1 MTTADLALHART
13 HDRRRVVEPLAVAAA
28 LALTYLIVAPASAD
42 LAAQVYRTDLFKEFG
57 FTLWN
62 GQWFAGH
69 HTPGYSVLFPPLASV
84 LGPRLVGALSAVVAA
99 VLFERLTYPRW
110 GSRARLGAVWFGAAS
125 ATNLFT
131 GRLTF
136 ALGVA
141 IGLGALLAAQRD
153 RETLAISLA
162 AVCSM
167 ASPIAGLFLALA
179 GGAGWLASRRR
190 VTLVMAVSAFAVA
203 AALAAAFPEGGV
215 EPFVVSAYWPTV
227 AFAAVVLALV
237 PREEKAIRYGAI
249 LYALACTAAFLF
261 DTPMGGNAARLGTL
275 FGGPLLACL
284 LWRRNATALA
294 LLALPL
300 LYWQWMPPVRDVR
313 DASGDPSVKA
323 SYYLPLNS
331 FLAGARPT
339 GRVEI
344 TPTRNHWETVHVA
357 RRFSLARGWER
368 QLDIKYNRLFYE
380 PRLDPIDYRTWLSAN
395 SVQYVAVPQ
404 ARLDYAAV
412 PEARLVRSG
421 LPYLVPV
428 WGNADWRVYRYKY
441 TVPLVSGPAHLVALI
456 SNGITLRASEAGVV
470 DLRLRYT
477 RYWKLVA
484 GAGCVKQ
491 APGGLTRLVIE
502 RPGTVRMIAGFAP
515 GRLVSRAPRCRN
527 ATSA

>member
-1 MTTADLALHART
+1 
-13 HDRRRVVEPLAVAAA
+13 
-28 LALTYLIVAPASAD
+28 
-42 LAAQVYRTDLFKEFG
+42 
-57 FTLWN
+57 
-62 GQWFAGH
+62 
-69 HTPGYSVLFPPLASV
+69 
-84 LGPRLVGALSAVVAA
+84 
-99 VLFERLTYPRW
+99 
-110 GSRARLGAVWFGAAS
+110 
-125 ATNLFT
+125 
-131 GRLTF
+131 
-136 ALGVA
+136 
-141 IGLGALLAAQRD
+141 
-153 RETLAISLA
+153 
-162 AVCSM
+162 
-167 ASPIAGLFLALA
+167 
-179 GGAGWLASRRR
+179 
-190 VTLVMAVSAFAVA
+190 
-203 AALAAAFPEGGV
+203 
-215 EPFVVSAYWPTV
+215 
-227 AFAAVVLALV
+227 
-237 PREEKAIRYGAI
+237 
-249 LYALACTAAFLF
+249 
-261 DTPMGGNAARLGTL
+261 MGGNAARLGTL

-284 LWRRNATALA
+284 LWRRNAAALA

-323 SYYLPLNS
+323 SYYLPLNT

-404 ARLDYAAV
+404 ARLDYAAL

-421 LPYLVPV
+421 VPYLVPV

-441 TVPLVSGPAHLVALI
+441 SVPLVSGPAQLVSLR
-456 SNGITLRASEAGVV
+456 SNGITLRASEPGVV

-484 GAGCVKQ
+484 GAGCVEQ
-491 APGGLTRLVIE
+491 APGGLTRLVLE

-515 GRLVSRAPRCRN
+515 GRLVSRAPRCRHITP
-527 ATSA
+527 A

>member
-1 MTTADLALHART
+1 
-13 HDRRRVVEPLAVAAA
+13 V
-28 LALTYLIVAPASAD
+28 
-42 LAAQVYRTDLFKEFG
+42 
-57 FTLWN
+57 
-62 GQWFAGH
+62 
-69 HTPGYSVLFPPLASV
+69 
-84 LGPRLVGALSAVVAA
+84 
-99 VLFERLTYPRW
+99 
-110 GSRARLGAVWFGAAS
+110 
-125 ATNLFT
+125 
-131 GRLTF
+131 
-136 ALGVA
+136 
-141 IGLGALLAAQRD
+141 
-153 RETLAISLA
+153 
-162 AVCSM
+162 
-167 ASPIAGLFLALA
+167 
-179 GGAGWLASRRR
+179 
-190 VTLVMAVSAFAVA
+190 
-203 AALAAAFPEGGV
+203 
-215 EPFVVSAYWPTV
+215 
-227 AFAAVVLALV
+227 LV

-284 LWRRNATALA
+284 LWRRHAVALA

-323 SYYLPLNS
+323 SYYLPLNT

-344 TPTRNHWETVHVA
+344 APTRNHWETVHVA

-368 QLDIKYNRLFYE
+368 QLDIKYNGLFYK

-404 ARLDYAAV
+404 ARLDYAAL

-441 TVPLVSGPAHLVALI
+441 TVPLVSGPAQLVSLR
-456 SNGITLRASEAGVV
+456 SNGITLRASESGVV

-484 GAGCVKQ
+484 GAGCVEQ
-491 APGGLTRLVIE
+491 APGGLTRLVLE

-527 ATSA
+527 TTPA

>member
-1 MTTADLALHART
+1 MTTADLAIHART
-13 HDRRRVVEPLAVAAA
+13 HDRRRVGEPLLVAAA

-84 LGPRLVGALSAVVAA
+84 LGPRLVGALSAVAAA

-110 GSRARLGAVWFGAAS
+110 GSQARLGAIWFGAAS

-141 IGLGALLAAQRD
+141 IGLGALLAAQRE
-153 RETLAISLA
+153 RQTLAIGLA
-162 AVCSM
+162 AVCSL

-179 GGAGWLASRRR
+179 GAAGWLASRRR
-190 VTLVMAVSAFAVA
+190 VTLVMAASAFAVA

-227 AFAAVVLALV
+227 AFAVAVLVLV
-237 PREEKAIRYGAI
+237 PREEKAIRYGAV

-275 FGGPLLACL
+275 FGGPLLGLPAVAPA
-284 LWRRNATALA
+284 RRGAGAA
-294 LLALPL
+294 GAAAPLLAVDAPRARRARRERRSLGAGVLLP
-300 LYWQWMPPVRDVR
+300 PPQHLPGPERVRR
-313 DASGDPSVKA
+313 
-323 SYYLPLNS
+323 
-331 FLAGARPT
+331 R
-339 GRVEI
+339 RVEI
-344 TPTRNHWETVHVA
+344 THDAQPLGAVHVA

-368 QLDIKYNRLFYE
+368 QLDISTTGSSTSPAGPDRL
-380 PRLDPIDYRTWLSAN
+380 PHLAVGQQRVSTWRSRRRVWTTPLSA
-395 SVQYVAVPQ
+395 A
-404 ARLDYAAV
+404 
-412 PEARLVRSG
+412 EARRSG

-441 TVPLVSGPAHLVALI
+441 TVPLVSGP
-456 SNGITLRASEAGVV
+456 GAS
-470 DLRLRYT
+470 RLPEVQRDHPP
-477 RYWKLVA
+477 RVGERRGRPAPPLHPLLELVA
-484 GAGCVKQ
+484 GAGCVEP
-491 APGGLTRLVIE
+491 APGGLHPPSFSSAPAPCADRRIRARAAGE
-502 RPGTVRMIAGFAP
+502 PGAALPNTTPA
-515 GRLVSRAPRCRN
+515 
-527 ATSA
+527 

>member
-1 MTTADLALHART
+1 MTTADLAIHART
-13 HDRRRVVEPLAVAAA
+13 HDRRRVVEPLLVAAA

-110 GSRARLGAVWFGAAS
+110 GSQARLGAIWFGAAS

-141 IGLGALLAAQRD
+141 IGLGALLAAQRE
-153 RETLAISLA
+153 RETLAIGLA
-162 AVCSM
+162 AACSL

-190 VTLVMAVSAFAVA
+190 VTLVMAASAFAVA

-227 AFAAVVLALV
+227 AFAAAVLVLV
-237 PREEKAIRYGAI
+237 PREEKAIRYGAV

-284 LWRRNATALA
+284 LWRRHAVALA

-313 DASGDPSVKA
+313 DASGDPSVQA
-323 SYYLPLNS
+323 SYYLPLNT
-331 FLAGARPT
+331 FLTGARPT

-344 TPTRNHWETVHVA
+344 APTRNHWETVHVA
-357 RRFSLARGWER
+357 RRSRWRAAGSASSTSSTTGSSTSPGWTR
-368 QLDIKYNRLFYE
+368 STTAPGCR
-380 PRLDPIDYRTWLSAN
+380 PTACSTW
-395 SVQYVAVPQ
+395 
-404 ARLDYAAV
+404 
-412 PEARLVRSG
+412 RSRR
-421 LPYLVPV
+421 
-428 WGNADWRVYRYKY
+428 RVSTTPPSRRRD
-441 TVPLVSGPAHLVALI
+441 SCGPACPT
-456 SNGITLRASEAGVV
+456 SCPSGV
-470 DLRLRYT
+470 T
-477 RYWKLVA
+477 
-484 GAGCVKQ
+484 
-491 APGGLTRLVIE
+491 PTGGSI
-502 RPGTVRMIAGFAP
+502 
-515 GRLVSRAPRCRN
+515 
-527 ATSA
+527 ATSTRSRSSPVRRISSP